1 MKQATVRILLGV
13 NAALLLAAG
22 ALWLSGETAWQ
33 PPAALPPDPAS
44 LAPEKFELARIE
56 LAALGETLERPI
68 FAATRRPPPPVTEA
82 AAAAP
87 PPPPD
92 PLKDVQLLGVF
103 EIGADKRLMVRAEG
117 KVTRLK
123 VGEAFGPWT
132 VRALND
138 REVTFAQGAE
148 QRKLVLKHAAQPAAG
163 RLPIPLLGRN
173 LAPRA
178 AEAPPAAAAEQGAA
192 NDRNAE
198 AADKAPSAVQAVP
211 PAPPAAAGPGARA
224 APAPAARSGG
234 SLAQRL
240 AERRARRL
248 AAENQ

>member
-33 PPAALPPDPAS
+33 PPAAQPPDPAS
-44 LAPEKFELARIE
+44 LAPEEFELARIE
-56 LAALGETLERPI
+56 LAAMGETLERPI
-68 FAATRRPPPPVTEA
+68 FAATRRPPPPVAEVA
-82 AAAAP
+82 ADAP
-87 PPPPD
+87 PPSD

-103 EIGADKRLMVRAEG
+103 EIGADKHLMVRAEG

-123 VGEAFGPWT
+123 VGETVGPWT

-148 QRKLVLKHAAQPAAG
+148 RRQLVLKHAAQPAAA

-178 AEAPPAAAAEQGAA
+178 GEAPPAAAAEQGAA

-224 APAPAARSGG
+224 APTPAARSGG

-240 AERRARRL
+240 AERRASRL
-248 AAENQ
+248 AAE